1 MIRSLAL
8 RSFAPVLLLASLP
21 ELAAQTVSVFPTDH
35 GAVEGVGSVGLPFG
49 DGIGRRQFIY
59 QSGFVGLP
67 NGAQIT
73 RIGFRP
79 DESASDT
86 GRRVQFQLQMGHG
99 SRSLANASSLFAQN
113 YDGTPTVVFARR
125 ILQLPNLTA
134 SAPGPSTGAMWI
146 QLDTPFTYD
155 ATKNLIVDFS
165 ISAIDNGN
173 QPFSY
178 RMDLPSWVAG
188 RSSFGAGCLQSDGR
202 IPQVSTTGGFVAGS
216 WTVSLTRGL
225 PNSVYSL
232 HVGAGT
238 ANWQGLPLP
247 FPLDAVGAPGCSLLV
262 EWPVVIS
269 RPTGF
274 AGNDSVTAQ
283 IPNDLVFYGLT
294 FHAQAVIFD

>member
-1 MIRSLAL
+1 
-8 RSFAPVLLLASLP
+8 
-21 ELAAQTVSVFPTDH
+21 
-35 GAVEGVGSVGLPFG
+35 
-49 DGIGRRQFIY
+49 
-59 QSGFVGLP
+59 
-67 NGAQIT
+67 
-73 RIGFRP
+73 
-79 DESASDT
+79 
-86 GRRVQFQLQMGHG
+86 
-99 SRSLANASSLFAQN
+99 
-113 YDGTPTVVFARR
+113 
-125 ILQLPNLTA
+125 
-134 SAPGPSTGAMWI
+134 
-146 QLDTPFTYD
+146 D

-188 RSSFGAGCLQSDGR
+188 RSSFGAGCMQSDGR

-247 FPLDAVGAPGCSLLV
+247 FPLDAIGAPGCSLLV

-274 AGNDSVTAQ
+274 AGNDTVTAQ
-283 IPNDLVFYGLT
+283 IPNDLVFYGLS
-294 FHAQAVIFD
+294 FHAQAVIFDLFANNLGVVTSNGASTTFGAYPQVVMVEAPGNANATAGGPNYYRAPVTFFERQ